1 MTVDQ
6 VTESIVLAPDRV
18 LQIFDEHAQNDR
30 PVLVSHYGE
39 QLADVLLQEAREHTE
54 LLIPQIPY
62 IGGDD
67 NPLTHHLIRA
77 TTTLALYRAM
87 QAHGSTA
94 RETGGVI
101 YEAVV
106 RALSSLPF
114 SPSEPPTAAF
124 IRNKREQARKSQERR
139 YRDDWVWEFVE
150 GDGEAFDYGYDFY
163 ECAVKK
169 YYEAQGATELLPYFC
184 FLDFVTTRAHGQV
197 LMRTTTLA
205 EGGEKCDFRLR
216 SATDDDAWP
225 PPFPN
230 GL

>member
-1 MTVDQ
+1 MDDVVEDVFLIRGKVFQ
-6 VTESIVLAPDRV
+6 V
-18 LQIFDEHAQNDR
+18 FDEHAQNDR

-39 QLADVLLQEAREHTE
+39 QLADVLLQEAREQTE
-54 LLIPQIPY
+54 LLIPHIPY

-67 NPLTHHLIRA
+67 NPLTHHLVRA
-77 TTTLALYRAM
+77 TTTLALYKAM

-94 RETGGVI
+94 HETGRVI

-114 SPSEPPTAAF
+114 SPSGPPTTAF

-150 GDGEAFDYGYDFY
+150 GDGEAFDYGYDFS

-197 LMRTTTLA
+197 LLRTTTLA
-205 EGGEKCDFRLR
+205 EGGERCNFRLR
-216 SATDDDAWP
+216 SARDGDAWP
-225 PPFPN
+225 PSFPG